1 MGHLASRR
9 RFLRN
14 SLALATILGNGLP
27 FGMSKVQADS
37 FAALNHPFLANIM
50 LNGGPDMRHLLMP
63 AFSSVDGSY
72 GREFWRAR
80 ASTQGGDSTVAA
92 LDARWNED
100 YLPAS
105 SGATEFGILKQA
117 DWLYEMWNA
126 GKVAVIC
133 GVLNDTSR
141 DHELATRMMEMGN
154 RQANK
159 FSFGSGWGGR
169 LAQATNSNV
178 VALTTSP
185 RRFSFCPN
193 ATAPLDLARIDNR
206 RLIPAANM
214 REIALAEAAS
224 GSDYTQFSDQLKR
237 GLKQYYAQRRAT
249 IRKTSIYYQFFEHER
264 KLRELG
270 SVIDAR
276 LAAVPIPS
284 AIDAWFQD
292 GSEIRY
298 DLALQTRNLYDA
310 LACNDLLDIRI
321 ASLDFNGWDTHNNQ
335 STEFG
340 ANAKALLGVNGA
352 LATLYSEL
360 GKVNAGVRANTVF
373 LLGGEFGRQLASNG
387 DGGTDHGEG
396 LVSLLIGERVQGGV
410 YGTMFPEE
418 ELARFAEESA
428 QIAGVNAIDH
438 VFGRIAEWVMPGA
451 KGQVFPN
458 ASGAPLEAGLDLS
471 GLLHA

>member
-1 MGHLASRR
+1 MHHQASRR

-27 FGMSKVQADS
+27 LGMKKVQADG
-37 FAALNHPFLANIM
+37 FASLNHPFLANIM

-63 AFSSVDGSY
+63 AFSSVEGSY

-80 ASTQGGDSTVAA
+80 VSTQGGDDTLTA

-105 SGATEFGILKQA
+105 SGGTQFGILKQA
-117 DWLYEMWNA
+117 DWLHQMWEA

-133 GVLNDTSR
+133 GVLNDSSR

-154 RQANK
+154 RQAGK

-178 VALTTSP
+178 VALTTAP

-193 ATAPLDLARIDNR
+193 PNAPQDLVRIDNR

-214 REIALAEAAS
+214 REIALADAS
-224 GSDYTQFSDQLKR
+224 ANSDYSQMNDKLKR
-237 GLKQYYAQRRAT
+237 SLKHYYAQRRASVS
-249 IRKTSIYYQFFEHER
+249 RSSVYHQFFEHER

-270 SVIDAR
+270 GVIDAR
-276 LAAVPIPS
+276 LATVPTPS
-284 AIDAWFQD
+284 AIDAWFQE
-292 GSEIRY
+292 GSQIGY

-310 LACNDLLDIRI
+310 LACNDLLDTRV
-321 ASLDFNGWDTHNNQ
+321 ASLDFNGWDTHNDQ
-335 STEFG
+335 RLEF
-340 ANAKALLGVNGA
+340 AVQAKALLGTTGA
-352 LATLYSEL
+352 LATLYNEL
-360 GKVNAGVRANTVF
+360 GNIGAQTRANTVF

-387 DGGTDHGEG
+387 GGGTDHGEG
-396 LVSLLIGERVQGGV
+396 LVNLLIGDSVQGGV
-410 YGTMFPEE
+410 YGTMFPEQ
-418 ELARFAEESA
+418 ELARFTEESA
-428 QIAGVNAIDH
+428 QIDGVTAIDH
-438 VFGRIAEWVMPGA
+438 VFGRVAEWVMPGTKA
-451 KGQVFPN
+451 QIFPN
-458 ASGAPLEAGLDLS
+458 AANAPLEAGLDLS

>member
-1 MGHLASRR
+1 MDHQASRR

-14 SLALATILGNGLP
+14 SLALATVLGNGLP
-27 FGMSKVQADS
+27 LGMSQVKADG
-37 FAALNHPFLANIM
+37 FATLNHPFLANIM

-63 AFSSVDGSY
+63 AFSSVEGSY

-80 ASTQGGDSTVAA
+80 VSSQGGEDTVAA
-92 LDARWNED
+92 LDARWNAN

-105 SGATEFGILKQA
+105 SGGTQFGILKEA
-117 DWLYEMWNA
+117 DWLHEMWNA

-193 ATAPLDLARIDNR
+193 PNAPQDLTRIDNR

-214 REIALAEAAS
+214 REIALADAS
-224 GSDYTQFSDQLKR
+224 SDSDYSQTSDQLKR
-237 GLKQYYAQRRAT
+237 GLKHYYAQRRAT
-249 IRKTSIYYQFFEHER
+249 VSRNSVYHQFFEHER

-276 LAAVPIPS
+276 LATVATPD
-284 AIDAWFQD
+284 AMNAWFQD
-292 GSEIRY
+292 GSEIGY
-298 DLALQTRNLYDA
+298 DVALQTRNLYDA

-321 ASLDFNGWDTHNNQ
+321 ASLDFNGWDTHDDQ
-335 STEFG
+335 STEFA
-340 ANAKALLGVNGA
+340 ANVKTLLGTNGA
-352 LATLYSEL
+352 LATLYNEL
-360 GKVNAGVRANTVF
+360 GNVDLQTRANTVF

-387 DGGTDHGEG
+387 GGGTDHGEG
-396 LVSLLIGERVQGGV
+396 LVSLLIGDSVQGGV

-428 QIAGVNAIDH
+428 QVEGVNAIDH
-438 VFGRIAEWVMPGA
+438 VFGRVAEWVMPGT
-451 KGQVFPN
+451 KTQVFPN
-458 ASGAPLEAGLDLS
+458 GADAPLETGLDLS
-471 GLLHA
+471 GLFNA